1 MNSKIQTCLATLLAA
16 AAPLALAA
24 NVATGASV
32 ATSGSGFGL
41 SAGWGVGTP
50 AAPSS
55 LVDGAFVADGQ
66 QWNLGTVYWQGG
78 ATDSADTITISL
90 AHAATVTGLLLQ
102 GDNNDSYVVSY
113 EALDGSWHT
122 LPGAFSPHGTVADP
136 GAGTVSWGMGV
147 SAQSFAAIT
156 AQAFRIDASG
166 DQSYAVSEFQA
177 IGQFLPTV
185 PEPTSGLLLLA
196 GVGALGVMTRRRAK
210 H

>member
-1 MNSKIQTCLATLLAA
+1 MNSKIQACAATLLAA

-32 ATSGSGFGL
+32 VTTGSGFGL

-78 ATDSADTITISL
+78 SSDSADTITISL

-113 EALDGSWHT
+113 EALDGTWHT
-122 LPGAFSPHGTVADP
+122 LPDAFSPHGSVADP
-136 GAGTVSWGMGV
+136 GAGTVAWGMGV

-156 AQAFRIDASG
+156 AQAFRVDASG

-177 IGQFLPTV
+177 TGQFLPTV
-185 PEPTSGLLLLA
+185 PEPTSTLLLLA
-196 GVGALGVMTRRRAK
+196 GLGALGITTRRRAR

>member
-1 MNSKIQTCLATLLAA
+1 MNSKIHVGLALLLAA
-16 AAPLALAA
+16 AAPLALTA
-24 NVATGASV
+24 NVATGANV

-78 ATDSADTITISL
+78 APDSADTITISL

-113 EALDGSWHT
+113 EALDGTWHT
-122 LPGAFSPHGTVADP
+122 LPDAFSPHGTVADP
-136 GAGTVSWGMGV
+136 GAGTVGWGMGV
-147 SAQSFAAIT
+147 SAESFAAIT
-156 AQAFRIDASG
+156 AQAFRINANG
-166 DQSYAVSEFQA
+166 DQSYAVAEFQA
-177 IGQFLPTV
+177 TGQFLPTV
-185 PEPTSGLLLLA
+185 PEPASSLLVLA
-196 GVGALGVMTRRRAK
+196 GLGALGVMARRRAS